1 MSDDNA
7 KLGAKAL
14 KDFCESWGD
23 DVHANILL
31 EVLFEGIMNEEAV
44 FVFGQPKQTGDQTS
58 DSPSGTISSDIQI
71 DEHK

>member
-1 MSDDNA
+1 MSDDNS

-14 KDFCESWGD
+14 KDFCESWGND
-23 DVHANILL
+23 IHANILL
-31 EVLFEGIMNEEAV
+31 EVLFEGIMNEEAI
-44 FVFGQPKQTGDQTS
+44 FVFGQSQQTGDQIG